1 MKIKILTIVMIL
13 IAGSVAG
20 CKKKDSVTAQQP
32 QPVEG
37 VRIEEIRTSPLNDYY
52 EAVGTVKAK
61 TTSILS
67 AKVMGGIVSLHVR
80 EGDRVSQG
88 QLLMEIDARDANT
101 QLQKAKA
108 GIQEAESALI
118 EVQKSIEVAE
128 SAKTAAETQSTLA
141 ASTFNRYKAML
152 EGKAVSQQEFD
163 EVQAK
168 HQIALTEAARAG
180 KMQDVLAARK
190 KQVLAKIDQAKA
202 DIANAQIQTSY
213 YRITAPISGIV
224 TVRQADVGF
233 TATPGAPLLTIED
246 NSHYQLEASV
256 EESQVAMIHTGASAS
271 VVLDA
276 LGGQEI
282 AGTVAEIIPVADPAS
297 RSYKVKIDLQTG
309 VGIPALKSGM
319 YGKARFPVAQKQTL
333 AVPEK
338 AIIQRGQL
346 TGVYVVDESGVAR
359 LRLIKTGKKS
369 GDLVEVLGGLSD
381 GERILTGRV
390 EAISDGSRVQ

>member
-20 CKKKDSVTAQQP
+20 CKKKDSVTQQRP

-52 EAVGTVKAK
+52 ESVGTVRAK
-61 TTSILS
+61 TTSVLS
-67 AKVMGGIVSLHVR
+67 AKIMGSIVSLHVR
-80 EGDRVSQG
+80 EGDRVRQG

-108 GIQEAESALI
+108 GIQEAESALV

-128 SAKTAAETQSTLA
+128 STKAAAETQSTLA

-168 HQIALTEAARAG
+168 HHIALTEVARAG
-180 KMQDVLAARK
+180 KMLDVLAARK
-190 KQVLAKIDQAKA
+190 KQVLAKIEQAKA
-202 DIANAQIQTSY
+202 DIANAQVQTSY

-256 EESQVAMIHTGASAS
+256 EESQIAKIHKGESAS

-282 AGTVAEIIPVADPAS
+282 VGTVAEIIPVADPAS
-297 RSYKVKIDLQTG
+297 RSYQVKIDLQTG
-309 VGIPALKSGM
+309 DSIPALRSGM
-319 YGKARFPVAQKQTL
+319 YGKARFTVAPKQTL
-333 AVPEK
+333 AIPEK
-338 AIIQRGQL
+338 AIIQHGQL
-346 TGVYVVDESGVAR
+346 TGVYVVDESGAAR
-359 LRLIKTGKKS
+359 FRLIKTGKKS